1 MVGASGAVGALELVH
16 SECGTAYQMT
26 LANHL
31 TQAQLD
37 SVIMVKLDRPGPEA
51 EKCIRSV
58 CRNLVCLSLDPMH
71 ICYAFEQS
79 LGRQR
84 SQGAKVLRSIM
95 RKFRCRSQ
103 QPPHAL
109 PPLFDGTK
117 FRFRHAVGS
126 AAIRDQ
132 IDNTSMPLDEA
143 TTVIENINDGIPYVS
158 RIEVLRAVAA
168 FVAFHKDEV
177 NRP

>member
-1 MVGASGAVGALELVH
+1 
-16 SECGTAYQMT
+16 
-26 LANHL
+26 
-31 TQAQLD
+31 
-37 SVIMVKLDRPGPEA
+37 
-51 EKCIRSV
+51 
-58 CRNLVCLSLDPMH
+58 MH

-79 LGRQR
+79 MGRQHTPA
-84 SQGAKVLRSIM
+84 AKVLRSIM

-103 QPPHAL
+103 QSPFAL

-143 TTVIENINDGIPYVS
+143 TTVLNDINDEVPYAS
-158 RIEVLRAVAA
+158 RMEFLRTVAG
-168 FVAFHKDEV
+168 FVAVYKDEV
-177 NRP
+177 NKPQFGKKKSSC